1 MAHDDEE
8 DVDMTVKTVVA
19 ATESALLCRFD
30 TGDEV
35 WVPRA
40 YCGSLG
46 KVGEDG
52 DISLPYWLAAKEGL
66 V

>member
-1 MAHDDEE
+1 
-8 DVDMTVKTVVA
+8 MTVETVVA
-19 ATESALLCRFD
+19 ATELALLCRFD

-40 YCGSLG
+40 YAKPL
-46 KVGEDG
+46 KAVGDSG
-52 DISLPYWLAAKEGL
+52 DVTLPYWLATKEGL